1 MNGVINHNET
11 LQWLY
16 ALTGSMSR
24 LVVKTSLKLLIV
36 FVEYTESNG
45 VKPWSFLMEVLE
57 ERNGSD
63 TELLMFTMTLINKTL
78 SALPDQDSF
87 YDVTDS
93 LEQLGMESIV
103 SKQLSSR
110 EAEPDLKTQFTLY
123 ETSLRNEDGDDVS
136 PLPRKERRKMAA
148 GERSRRS
155 SNCSSSG
162 SQRGSPLP
170 PQTDSN
176 GTTHPE
182 EEEKSPSSA
191 RRSFLSHHMSAL
203 GLSRRSRLFSKASSF
218 SEEAGNRS
226 VANGELSGSL
236 RGANGERTGS

>member
-1 MNGVINHNET
+1 MCV
-11 LQWLY
+11 Q
-16 ALTGSMSR
+16 
-24 LVVKTSLKLLIV
+24 
-36 FVEYTESNG
+36 
-45 VKPWSFLMEVLE
+45 
-57 ERNGSD
+57 
-63 TELLMFTMTLINKTL
+63 TL

-103 SKQLSSR
+103 SKQLSNR

-155 SNCSSSG
+155 SSQTLPPLSSTNSSPSSSPTPPSLLSPTTTLLSPTLSPSSSPTPPTFLSPTTTLLSPTLSSASSNPAGGSRASSPLSSDCSSSG

-191 RRSFLSHHMSAL
+191 R
-203 GLSRRSRLFSKASSF
+203 SRLFSKASSF
-218 SEEAGNRS
+218 SEEAGNS
-226 VANGELSGSL
+226 TSPQMNSEQL
-236 RGANGERTGS
+236 RTDSKPSSK